1 MKVHPVNITKR
12 RNQTFSLR
20 RGSWAR
26 GHVCRWAVIIL
37 IKECEVEI
45 FLTSNSDMNG
55 QELWLRGTQKNVE
68 NLSLVITWVES

>member
-1 MKVHPVNITKR
+1 
-12 RNQTFSLR
+12 
-20 RGSWAR
+20 
-26 GHVCRWAVIIL
+26 L